1 MGSYIL
7 LMERPQLNI
16 FGGCELVVFE
26 QGSGM
31 RSVDLLQAPELRA
44 HDHALL
50 ALLATKG
57 TCARLECI
65 RRLWKDYDTL
75 TTRVEDGEPL
85 HEDQLE
91 QMHKVNNGLTRSIW
105 RVQNLIKKETGKK
118 AIIVKRGH
126 NFGGSLE
133 LDTQFIDVDYQR
145 VREALLAKR
154 SLQLAC
160 APIKGD
166 ILAGYAHPAILHV
179 RRQAL
184 IDLRD
189 WLSGSIYLKAY
200 SSSTGVVKI
209 ARELLQSGFSP
220 TYNSI
225 TTRLALATRA
235 HNGAHSLAIDAG
247 EEGLADYAIPEVAPN
262 ELTQVARDS
271 FGELL
276 KSWLTDEEM
285 VLTFGAGTVYA
296 DISARWEMIGSIPFK
311 VDVLAPEQAPRHIEI
326 DRQAYRAAE
335 IGAEQ
340 VKALRLAAESSELSY
355 LALAVPLHPGCRR
368 EEIYDFPPGERFS
381 WWLICAQDY
390 FDSPIAGQH
399 RDQVLFP
406 SQNVWNLA
414 MCSLLW
420 AARWVHQ
427 FYAPLAKPE
436 VTSQPILA
444 EKISTV
450 FTPNPDPRRAL
461 KMGWDH
467 LVKDLP
473 SARGDIND
481 EIFRKVSLSLGL
493 GSALQ
498 LICAQLADPKLGKQT
513 QIRTYTPEALFGTIS
528 MWLFSRSYHQFMV
541 LSGVK
546 GVGRD
551 LEANQRLMP
560 VLGDDPANS
569 PRIHR
574 AALWNVIL
582 LYRMCGVSV
591 RVIPEPEE
599 SNVDRAY
606 YGDSIGYWQW
616 MAFDSAGGEWLID
629 QTDRNV
635 QSSYRDFF
643 LDKEGEALIDG
654 GASEGT
660 YSSICALKPE
670 TLALDTR
677 KPRWLLPAEND
688 FIEHPWLWT
697 ENYGGAA
704 ARLRQA
710 RHSGP

>member
-1 MGSYIL
+1 MD
-7 LMERPQLNI
+7 RPQLNI
-16 FGGCELVVFE
+16 FGGCKLVVVE
-26 QGSGM
+26 RGD
-31 RSVDLLQAPELRA
+31 RRPPERTVDLLQHPELRT
-44 HDHALL
+44 HDRVLI

-57 TCARLECI
+57 TCSRLECI

-75 TTRVEDGEPL
+75 TKRVEDGERL
-85 HEDQLE
+85 HEEQVEQLKQVSE
-91 QMHKVNNGLTRSIW
+91 ALNKSAS
-105 RVQNLIKKETGKK
+105 RVQNVIKNETGQK
-118 AIIVKRGH
+118 AIIVKRGRH
-126 NFGGSLE
+126 FAGSLE
-133 LDTQFIDVDYQR
+133 LDTQFLDVDYQR
-145 VREALLAKR
+145 VRDALIGKQ
-154 SLQLAC
+154 SIQQAC

-166 ILAGYAHPAILHV
+166 ILAGYGHPALLQV
-179 RRQAL
+179 RQQAL
-184 IDLRD
+184 VDLRD
-189 WLSGSIYLKAY
+189 WLSGSKYLKMNSDAR
-200 SSSTGVVKI
+200 GVAQI
-209 ARELLQSGFSP
+209 ARELLHSGFSP

-225 TTRLALATRA
+225 VTRLALSTRA
-235 HNGAHSLAIDAG
+235 SNGAHTLAVDVG
-247 EEGLADYAIPEVAPN
+247 EGRLADYAIPEVAPN

-285 VLTFGAGTVYA
+285 VLTLGAGTVYA
-296 DISARWEMIGSIPFK
+296 DISARWGTIGSIPFK

-326 DRQAYRAAE
+326 DGRTYLAAQV
-335 IGAEQ
+335 GANQ
-340 VKALRLAAESSELSY
+340 VKALRIAAESSELSY
-355 LALAVPLHPGCRR
+355 LALAVPLQSGYRR
-368 EEIYDFPPGERFS
+368 EELYDFSPGERFS

-390 FDSPIAGQH
+390 FESALAAQH

-406 SQNVWNLA
+406 TQNAWNLS

-420 AARWVHQ
+420 AARWVQQ
-427 FYAPLAKPE
+427 FYAPLTKPE
-436 VTSQPILA
+436 VISQPILA

-450 FTPNPDPRRAL
+450 FTANPNPRRAL
-461 KMGWDH
+461 EMGWDH

-473 SARGDIND
+473 SARGEVNE
-481 EIFRKVSLSLGL
+481 EIFRKVNLSLGL
-493 GSALQ
+493 GAALQ
-498 LICAQLADPKLGKQT
+498 LICAQLERGKQT

-560 VLGDDPANS
+560 ILGDDPANS

-591 RVIPEPEE
+591 RVIPEPEKPN
-599 SNVDRAY
+599 SDRAY

-629 QTDRNV
+629 QTDRDV
-635 QSSYRDFF
+635 QSGYRDFF

-654 GASEGT
+654 GASEDT
-660 YSSICALKPE
+660 YSSICALKRE

-677 KPRWLLPAEND
+677 KPQWLLPAEND
-688 FIEHPWLWT
+688 FIEHPWLWA
-697 ENYGGAA
+697 ENYAGAT